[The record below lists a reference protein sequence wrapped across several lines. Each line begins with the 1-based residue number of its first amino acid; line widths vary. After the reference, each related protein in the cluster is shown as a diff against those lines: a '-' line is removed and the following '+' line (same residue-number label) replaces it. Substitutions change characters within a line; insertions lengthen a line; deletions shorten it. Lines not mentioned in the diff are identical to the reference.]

1 MDPNS
6 LKTEMKRLWKET
18 FHDSDDYV
26 DLIFDTYF
34 DPELVAWH
42 EADGRLVSALLGIPY
57 TFRQGS
63 RSLRALYLCGLATD
77 PAFRRHGI
85 MDSLLNDINAKGA
98 EMGFAFSFLI
108 PADEGLHR
116 FYLNRGYSFA
126 TFRVPDR
133 YVSSHDFE
141 RSYLNMLNAEQRMTG
156 ELKKRYFNTL
166 SVEPLGLTI
175 DELNEVKIF
184 DKNSDKKE
192 SESVF
197 EKIEKLEA
205 EIDSQNSSENNSE
218 NGSENGLGCCLINRP
233 AKRQKSEKKCSL
245 DLTKNDELISALY
258 GVMRMCE
265 SGNDYLVLAHSPM
278 DFLTAVKENLISGGE
293 VVWCRSRCD
302 RVPTGLAFVTLS
314 DGEVSVPYI
323 LSTDRCSLF
332 RMLDFVKK
340 QYPDKSMTVYRFP
353 EQVNRKGIVASFY
366 SGAMRD
372 APSVGTVNVVD
383 RVTDI
388 AANAPVYGMAR
399 ILSVSEILKFLKLD
413 PKDPKYSIL
422 VNGQKWASEG
432 FESENQN
439 KTAVGESSG
448 KSSRKSSRK
457 TTMSLTMEQ
466 LQQILFRRKDTDPL
480 MGDLLGLPRLALNM
494 ALLLD

>member
-1 MDPNS
+1 MNPNS

-18 FHDSDDYV
+18 FHDSDDYI
-26 DLIFDTYF
+26 DLVFDTYF

-57 TFRQGS
+57 TFRQGA

-77 PAFRRHGI
+77 PAFRRQGI
-85 MDSLLNDINAKGA
+85 MDSLLNEINFRGA

-126 TFRVPDR
+126 TFRVSDR

-141 RSYLNMLNAEQRMTG
+141 RAYLNMLNAEPRMTG

-233 AKRQKSEKKCSL
+233 AKRQKSEKKWSL

-422 VNGQKWASEG
+422 VNGQKWTSEG
-432 FESENQN
+432 LESENQN
-439 KTAVGESSG
+439 NQSVGKPSRKSSG
-448 KSSRKSSRK
+448 KSSKK
-457 TTMSLTMEQ
+457 TTLSLTMEQ
-466 LQQILFRRKDTDPL
+466 FQQILFRRKDTDPL

>member
-1 MDPNS
+1 MNPDS

-18 FHDSDDYV
+18 FHDSDDYI
-26 DLIFDTYF
+26 DLVFDTYF

-42 EADGRLVSALLGIPY
+42 EAGGRLVSALLAIPY

-77 PAFRRHGI
+77 PAFRRQGI
-85 MDSLLNDINAKGA
+85 MDSLLYEINAKGA
-98 EMGFAFSFLI
+98 ERGFAFSFLI

-141 RSYLNMLNAEQRMTG
+141 RSYLNMLNAEPRMTG

-166 SVEPLGLTI
+166 SVEPLGLSLDDLKEI
-175 DELNEVKIF
+175 KIF
-184 DKNSDKKE
+184 DKNDDKKE

-197 EKIEKLEA
+197 EKIEKLESK
-205 EIDSQNSSENNSE
+205 IDSENSSENDSK
-218 NGSENGLGCCLINRP
+218 SGLGCCIINRP
-233 AKRQKSEKKCSL
+233 KNDPKSEKKSTF
-245 DLTKNDELISALY
+245 DLSKNDELISALY
-258 GVMRMCE
+258 DVMRMCE
-265 SGNDYLVLAHSPM
+265 SGNDYLVLAHSPQ
-278 DFLTAVKENLISGGE
+278 DFLTAVKENFISGGE

-314 DGEVSVPYI
+314 DGEVVVPYI

-332 RMLDFVKK
+332 RMLDFIKK
-340 QYPDKSMTVYRFP
+340 RYPDRSMTVYRFP
-353 EQVNRKGIVASFY
+353 EQVDRKGIVADYY
-366 SGAMRD
+366 SGVMPA
-372 APSVGTVNVVD
+372 APLVGTVNAVE
-383 RVTDI
+383 RVADI

-399 ILSVSEILKFLKLD
+399 ILSVSEILKFLKID

-422 VNGQKWASEG
+422 VNGQKWTSEG
-432 FESENQN
+432 FESEIKN

-457 TTMSLTMEQ
+457 TTMSLTIEQ